1 MEGFE
6 IRVDDDIVLRL
17 HQEKVASLL
26 FELVEK
32 NRTHFREW
40 LPWLDVNTKIED
52 TKKFIAGVEDNYK
65 KGLSLNLGIYYQD
78 KIIGALGFNVIENT
92 NKKAEIGYMLDKDS
106 YGNGIMTKSCK
117 ALINYGFNELDL
129 NRIEI
134 KAAVENTKSR
144 AIPERLGF
152 KQEGILRDSWRYER
166 EYCDKILYGIFEHEF
181 LDH

>member
-32 NRTHFREW
+32 NRIHFREW

-92 NKKAEIGYMLDKDS
+92 NKKVEIGYMLDKDS
-106 YGNGIMTKSCK
+106 CGNGIMTKSCK

-152 KQEGILRDSWRYER
+152 KQEGILQQ
-166 EYCDKILYGIFEHEF
+166 GEF
-181 LDH
+181 LYDHFVDVAVYGMLKENWK

>member
-92 NKKAEIGYMLDKDS
+92 NKKAEIGYVLDKDS

-152 KQEGILRDSWRYER
+152 KQEGILQQ
-166 EYCDKILYGIFEHEF
+166 GEF
-181 LDH
+181 LYDHFVDVAVYGMLKENWK